1 MFWLNWKK
9 RERRADRWD
18 LWVHTIVSP
27 SSLSLTCWLVW
38 SHFFPKGKLVK
49 STLLQ
54 FRKLQEIGMLGWST
68 LKESLNLKLSL
79 SYPISIP
86 LLRGTKAAGCTH
98 TQPNTQLVSRKMR
111 PSLHLHFIYPHPS
124 NKQKT
129 SEWEWD
135 YTVVKY
141 AGKNGKAS
149 SSSYNN
155 MIILQCVRT
164 LHLRTEL
171 LKV

>member
-86 LLRGTKAAGCTH
+86 LLRGTKAAECTYTTQH
-98 TQPNTQLVSRKMR
+98 TTCFSKDASKSS
-111 PSLHLHFIYPHPS
+111 PSLYLPS
-124 NKQKT
+124 
-129 SEWEWD
+129 S
-135 YTVVKY
+135 
-141 AGKNGKAS
+141 
-149 SSSYNN
+149 
-155 MIILQCVRT
+155 LQQAKDFWMRVR
-164 LHLRTEL
+164 LYCR
-171 LKV
+171 KICR